1 MSVTIT
7 LPHRIQQHLEL
18 GWGDALPRKAKEA
31 LAVEGY
37 RSGVLSIGEV
47 AEMLGSS
54 VNDADGFLKER
65 GLMAIESL
73 DEIDADTAALEQLLA
88 R

>member
-1 MSVTIT
+1 
-7 LPHRIQQHLEL
+7 
-18 GWGDALPRKAKEA
+18 
-31 LAVEGY
+31 
-37 RSGVLSIGEV
+37 
-47 AEMLGSS
+47 MLGSS